1 MNAGAGWPRVI
12 VGAGIAGLA
21 AGYEW
26 LAHGIEDFMV
36 LDAAPRSGGA
46 IRSECLEG
54 FQLEA
59 GPDSFLGAKPAAA
72 DLCRALGLSGA
83 LTGCATASPRTWILH
98 RKRLQPLP
106 AGWQFLGPARLG
118 PVLRTRLLSWR
129 AKARL
134 AGEFFA
140 PAAPPVRADIAVAT
154 WVRRHLGAEVLDTL
168 VAPLLAGVY
177 GGDPEALSF
186 PAALPR
192 FAALA
197 NRGNILRSLW
207 RQQRVQSGSSAGPTF
222 LTLRG
227 GLSQL
232 PEALAAAIGARRL
245 GLGQPVVGITEAP
258 GGYGYQLQLAARPA
272 LPASQ
277 VLIAAPAWA
286 AAEMLRQLDPEL
298 AAMLAAI
305 PYTSAATVH
314 LAYRPSPPLPSGFGF
329 LVPRG
334 EGLRLLAATF
344 VQQKFPH
351 RVPPGAA
358 LLRLFYGGAGDPRV
372 LELSDAAL
380 GQLAHEEISAILGIR
395 AAPDW
400 FRVHRWPR
408 AMPQY
413 TLGHADRLA
422 RISAALGRHP
432 GLQLAGA
439 AYQGVGLPDAIAS
452 GQAAAHHL
460 V

>member
-1 MNAGAGWPRVI
+1 MNASTGWPRVI

-21 AGYEW
+21 AGYEL
-26 LAHGIEDFMV
+26 LAHGIQDFMV

-46 IRSECLEG
+46 IRSECIEG

-98 RKRLQPLP
+98 RKRLEPLP

-140 PAAPPVRADIAVAT
+140 PAAPVHADISAAN

-197 NRGNILRSLW
+197 GRGNILRSLW
-207 RQQRVQSGSSAGPTF
+207 RQQRVQSGSSPGPAF
-222 LTLRG
+222 LTLRE

-232 PEALAAAIGARRL
+232 PEALAAAIGAHRL
-245 GLGQPVVGITEAP
+245 GLGRAVVAITEAP
-258 GGYGYQLQLAARPA
+258 GGYQLQLAAGPE

-277 VLIAAPAWA
+277 VLIATPAWA
-286 AAEMLRQLDPEL
+286 AAEMLRQLDPDL
-298 AAMLAAI
+298 AALLAVI
-305 PYTSAATVH
+305 PYSSAATVH

-344 VQQKFPH
+344 VQQKFPD

-358 LLRLFYGGAGDPRV
+358 LLRLFYGGASDPRV
-372 LELSDAAL
+372 LDLSDAAL
-380 GQLAHEEISAILGIR
+380 GQLAREEISATLGIR

-422 RISAALGRHP
+422 RISAALCRHP

-452 GQAAAHHL
+452 GQAAAHRL